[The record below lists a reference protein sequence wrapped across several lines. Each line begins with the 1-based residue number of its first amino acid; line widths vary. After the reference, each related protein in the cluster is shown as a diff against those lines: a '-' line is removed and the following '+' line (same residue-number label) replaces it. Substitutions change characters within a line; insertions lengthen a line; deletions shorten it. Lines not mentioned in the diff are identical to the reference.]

1 MSMNPNQ
8 DSTTTRRGERPSVL
22 VVDDTP
28 ENIDVLVGILRDD
41 YKLKVARSGKQALRI
56 IHTQPP
62 DLILLDLMMPEM
74 DGYEV
79 CRRLKDDA
87 TTRHIPVIFVTARL
101 DADAE
106 LAGLEM
112 GAVDYITK
120 PVSAPI
126 VRARVR
132 THLALYDQNRELE
145 HQVRIRTA
153 QIHETRQKIIERL
166 GRAAEYKD
174 TDTGLHVIRMSHY
187 ARIMGLA
194 VGMSEYD
201 ADLLLNAAP
210 MHDIGKIGIPDRILQ
225 KRARLD
231 AGEWKEMK
239 THAEIGAEIIG
250 DDPSD
255 LLQMA
260 RTIALTHHERWDGSG
275 YPRGFSGEQIPRVSR
290 IVAIADVFDALTSR
304 RPYKEAWTVEEAVKA
319 IRNGSGTQFDPRLV
333 EVFVQNLP
341 QMLEIRERFSDEKN
355 WQAWLHQPRQAVS

>member
-1 MSMNPNQ
+1 MNPSQ
-8 DSTTTRRGERPSVL
+8 DSAGIRDGERASVL

-28 ENIDVLVGILRDD
+28 ENIDVLVGILRDS

-62 DLILLDLMMPEM
+62 DMILLDLMMPEM

-79 CRRLKDDA
+79 CRRLKADA

-126 VRARVR
+126 VRARVH
-132 THLALYDQNRELE
+132 THLALHDQNRELE
-145 HQVRIRTA
+145 RQVRIRTA
-153 QIHETRQKIIERL
+153 QLHETRQKIIERL
-166 GRAAEYKD
+166 GRAAGYKD
-174 TDTGLHVIRMSHY
+174 FDTGLHVMRVSHY
-187 ARIMGLA
+187 ARLMGLA
-194 VGMSEYD
+194 IGMSEYE
-201 ADLLLNAAP
+201 ADLLLNATP

-225 KRARLD
+225 KTTGLD
-231 AGEWKEMK
+231 AAEWKEMK
-239 THAEIGAEIIG
+239 THAEIGAGIIG

-260 RTIALTHHERWDGSG
+260 RTIALTHHECWDGSG

-290 IVAIADVFDALTSR
+290 VVAIVEVFDALVSP
-304 RPYKEAWTVEEAVKA
+304 RPYKEAWTVEDAVKA
-319 IRNGSGTQFDPRLV
+319 IRDGSGTRFDPQLV
-333 EVFVQNLP
+333 EVFIRKLP
-341 QMLEIRERFSDEKN
+341 QILEIRERFSDEKN
-355 WQAWLHQPRQAVS
+355 WQTWANSSHHAAT